1 MKTRSKALLMALCAV
16 LLVCSTIFGTL
27 AYLTSTDAV
36 TNTFTVGQVK
46 ITLDEAKVTED
57 GKPVADADRVQSNEY
72 HLLPGQ
78 TYTKDPTI
86 HIDSKSEESYI
97 YVKLEIVDN
106 ADLVTAL
113 QKYGLSDQ
121 VWGLL
126 NGSVEADWTALGV
139 TEEGGSKTYLL
150 AYNETVK
157 GGVDTD
163 IKLFDSITVP
173 GKFTNADMESIEDLE
188 INVTAYAVQAA
199 GFETAAEAWDAAKLS

>member
-57 GKPVADADRVQSNEY
+57 GKPVADAGRVQSNKY

-106 ADLVTAL
+106 ADLVIAL

-121 VWGLL
+121 VWDLL

-150 AYNETVK
+150 AYKKTVK
-157 GGVDTD
+157 GGAD
-163 IKLFDSITVP
+163 IKLFESITVP
-173 GKFTNADMESIEDLE
+173 GEFTNADMESIEDLK